1 MIAKTKSVYHLA
13 LEEAKEHLR
22 LRDAFV
28 QDDKQIRRLIKAAV
42 EFTEAAIEKDIAL
55 TANVLTRRTW
65 SGSVIR
71 VNEGNFVSLTSVTT
85 TADGG
90 SPVALSDYNTFV
102 YRDYFTIELDSSVN
116 TDLLTV
122 NFTTGYAADAIPW
135 DLRQGCLIKV
145 SDFYDIDRAS
155 ARFVSIK
162 DTMIFDRIVQKYR
175 AYYFDVQRES

>member
-22 LRDAFV
+22 LRDSFV
-28 QDDKQIRRLIKAAV
+28 QDDKQIRRLIKSAV
-42 EFTEAAIEKDIAL
+42 EFVEADIEKDIAY
-55 TANVLTRRTW
+55 TANVLTRQIW
-65 SGSVIR
+65 SGSIIR
-71 VNEGNFVSLTSVTT
+71 INEGNMVSISSITT
-85 TADGG
+85 TESGG
-90 SPVALSDYNTFV
+90 SPVALSDFTTYV
-102 YRDYFTIELDSSVN
+102 YRDYFTVELDDTVS

-145 SDFYDIDRAS
+145 SDFYDLDRAS

-162 DTMIFDRIVQKYR
+162 DTQAYERIISKYK